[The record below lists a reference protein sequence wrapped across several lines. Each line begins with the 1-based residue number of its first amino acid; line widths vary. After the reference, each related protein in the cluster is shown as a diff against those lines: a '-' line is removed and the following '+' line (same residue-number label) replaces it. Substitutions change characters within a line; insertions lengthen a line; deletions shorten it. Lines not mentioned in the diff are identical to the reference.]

1 MRLSDSMVRVMLN
14 NAPTGLVYLDTGLR
28 VVFANRY
35 CSELLGYAPHEIVG
49 RPLNDMVDAD
59 TLRYARS
66 HAQRLERG
74 EAPVLD
80 YVLRHKDGTPRYL
93 KVSAIKNDDG
103 AGRRLGYLACTFDGT
118 SERAARAKLADART
132 LVDAMLERAGC
143 GRARLSHELRTPL
156 ASVVA
161 ALELMNEGAGPA
173 ERSAERAELLGLALQ
188 NADRLARLLDRL
200 LDMEC
205 E

>member
-1 MRLSDSMVRVMLN
+1 MRLSDSMVRVMLD
-14 NAPTGLVYLDTGLR
+14 NAPAGLVYLDVDLR

-35 CSELLGYAPHEIVG
+35 CSRLLGYAPHEIVG
-49 RPLNDMVDAD
+49 RCLDHMFDAG

-66 HAQRLERG
+66 HAQRLEKG

-80 YVLRHKDGTPRYL
+80 YVLRHKDGSPRHL
-93 KVSAIKNDDG
+93 KVSAVRDDDS

-132 LVDAMLERAGC
+132 LVDAVLERAGC
-143 GRARLSHELRTPL
+143 GRARLGHELRTPL

-161 ALELMNEGAGPA
+161 ALDLMSESSGSARQGT
-173 ERSAERAELLGLALQ
+173 ERRELLELARQ
-188 NADRLARLLDRL
+188 NADRLARLIDRL
-200 LDMEC
+200 LDTEC